1 MRTRK
6 LYTKERGKY
15 KEGRKADIK
24 HILIPKEVKED
35 LDLFKDAYS
44 ICLSMD
50 KDEYGNPIPV
60 KVTYEQMFRRWMDQV
75 GRFDKDVKKYF
86 DEAKKAH
93 AKNPL
98 APTYPVDPTEGDV
111 ENMRYFFEKDG
122 EEIEAYTGYWPGFYA
137 VVDGEKRDQEAMMAD
152 GWILMNDAGIEISQT
167 QAIEISIR
175 MKSSLDRFIG
185 AIKDD
190 TFFPEGDEE

>member
-1 MRTRK
+1 
-6 LYTKERGKY
+6 
-15 KEGRKADIK
+15 
-24 HILIPKEVKED
+24 
-35 LDLFKDAYS
+35 
-44 ICLSMD
+44 
-50 KDEYGNPIPV
+50 
-60 KVTYEQMFRRWMDQV
+60 
-75 GRFDKDVKKYF
+75 
-86 DEAKKAH
+86 
-93 AKNPL
+93 
-98 APTYPVDPTEGDV
+98 
-111 ENMRYFFEKDG
+111 MRYFFEKDG